1 MRFVAAFLLIL
12 FSNLAFAGYD
22 LHITRKPHWA
32 DEVGPKIAISEWH
45 EYLKRDRQLSRDKQN
60 SENDFVVS
68 LPNESFPIWFDPKLG
83 ELTTKNPSEA
93 AIKKL
98 IEMSK
103 NLKARVQGDDG
114 ETYPRK
120 P

>member
-1 MRFVAAFLLIL
+1 MSHFQSGSNPRF
-12 FSNLAFAGYD
+12 
-22 LHITRKPHWA
+22 
-32 DEVGPKIAISEWH
+32 
-45 EYLKRDRQLSRDKQN
+45 
-60 SENDFVVS
+60 
-68 LPNESFPIWFDPKLG
+68 G

-114 ETYPRK
+114 ETYPLK